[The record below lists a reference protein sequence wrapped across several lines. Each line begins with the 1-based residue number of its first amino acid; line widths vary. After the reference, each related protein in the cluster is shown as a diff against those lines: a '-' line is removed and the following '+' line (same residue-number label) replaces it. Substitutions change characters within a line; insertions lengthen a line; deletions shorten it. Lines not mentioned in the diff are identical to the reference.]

1 MYPPLGNTKG
11 QDYTWL
17 NGEITHFDFD
27 AFFQNAT
34 AVDVGPA
41 RDDWRPNSPDQ
52 KKSSSKQK
60 KGKGARS
67 KETNKVVARVVSEDE
82 GGSQGNRNGV
92 DGLGSQPGESSK
104 EKVSGPSS
112 NDEGSEAGEHGSD
125 DTDRDE
131 PTSKVAQALKLAK
144 EKRKRRNGDDDDDE
158 ASASVGSD
166 NEEDPRLKRQRLDYT
181 ILFNPAAVATGDTS
195 DGM

>member
-1 MYPPLGNTKG
+1 MYPPSGNTKG

-52 KKSSSKQK
+52 EESSSKQK

-67 KETNKVVARVVSEDE
+67 KKTKKVVAGPASGDK

-92 DGLGSQPGESSK
+92 DDPGSQPGESSK
-104 EKVSGPSS
+104 QKVSGPSS
-112 NDEGSEAGEHGSD
+112 NDGGSEAGEHGSD

-131 PTSKVAQALKLAK
+131 PTSKVSQALELAK
-144 EKRKRRNGDDDDDE
+144 EKRKRKNGDDNDN
-158 ASASVGSD
+158 AAPASVGSD
-166 NEEDPRLKRQRLDYT
+166 NEEDPRLKKQRLDYT